1 MKNAETEYT
10 GCMKEVTYI
19 DIVMGSFGVCL
30 YRHNSVEIYTRAFDF
45 YHEQSKPTSQQHLIF
60 RLMRSLRD
68 ILAQFKQADIR
79 SSQVRVVYSGECSFA
94 EPVHT
99 NRTFPNATLINEK
112 VTSSVIQGIMVDHRE
127 STHGEYSICGYVL
140 NGISTRGF
148 EYDGDERVTEATF
161 HGVVTYC
168 DRELRLWVERTLFL
182 AGATVIPVR
191 HRAQSSMIPSVLMEM
206 LLNKSKGMVLVY
218 EIGALH
224 SMSSQWTRDGLVA
237 STVASIGQAALLTP
251 LGQAKLVE
259 DILHWCKEPKGS
271 VEVVFMVDAHYY
283 GQITH
288 ELDSV
293 MHKVQH
299 LLPYYTFGAMVY
311 ALDYTNPEDV
321 YRIFKAVYG
330 VETVDSSI

>member
-10 GCMKEVTYI
+10 EYMKDVTYI

-30 YRHNSVEIYTRAFDF
+30 YWHNSVEIYTRAFDF
-45 YHEQSKPTSQQHLIF
+45 YNEQSKPTSQQHLIF

-68 ILAQFKQADIR
+68 ILAQFKQSDIR
-79 SSQVRVVYSGECSFA
+79 NSQVRVVYSGECSFA

-99 NRTFPNATLINEK
+99 NRVFSNPTLINEK
-112 VTSSVIQGIMVDHRE
+112 VSRLTVQSIMSEHRE
-127 STHGEYSICGYVL
+127 SSSGTYSICGYVL

-182 AGATVIPVR
+182 AGATAHPIR

-206 LLNKSKGMVLVY
+206 LLNKSKGSVLVY

-224 SMSSQWTRDGLVA
+224 SISSQWTREGLVA
-237 STVASIGQAALLTP
+237 SAVANVGQSALLTA
-251 LGQAKLVE
+251 LGQSRLVE
-259 DILHWCKEPKGS
+259 DIIRWCKEPKGA
-271 VEVVFMVDAHYY
+271 VEVVYMVDAHYY
-283 GQITH
+283 SQITH

-299 LLPYYTFGAMVY
+299 LLPYYSFGAMVY

-330 VETVDSSI
+330 VETIDS